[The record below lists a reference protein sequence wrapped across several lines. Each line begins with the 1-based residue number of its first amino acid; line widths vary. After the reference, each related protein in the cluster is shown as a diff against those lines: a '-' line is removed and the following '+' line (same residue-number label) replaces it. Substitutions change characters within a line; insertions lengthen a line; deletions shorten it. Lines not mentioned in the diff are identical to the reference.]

1 MFDFDFNTASVITQE
16 PMRPPLPAYDA
27 VERFRQAMFD
37 AGLRPDEIADT
48 SGLAMPERCPV
59 ADDRPGKKSG
69 WYVFYGDGVSAGAF
83 GNWKTGEEWKWSGKS
98 QFTMTS
104 AEREQFAQKM
114 ARAKRVREAQKAEN
128 AARAR
133 ERAERDWER
142 AAEAV
147 THPYLVRKKVPS
159 FGLKILAGKLLV
171 PMRDAQGTLSSLQE
185 IYADGE
191 KSFLFGGAKQGR
203 FFTIPGTGKVAVC
216 EGYATAASIHMA
228 TGWTTVVA
236 FDAGNLLPAAQA
248 WREAHPGDALV
259 ICGDDD
265 RWKDKNAGRE
275 AAEECARAM
284 NTVALFPAFANP
296 AGKPTDWNDLCCA
309 DGVEEA
315 RRQLLS
321 GERDTRHFLFRL
333 DTEGP
338 YPTARYTRQTP
349 PELKWAFRDM
359 VLMGSPFVLCGA
371 GGTGKTSMSL
381 QLAASL
387 ATGRALLGPAF
398 TPGVRGRTLVLLC
411 EDPEEPIWQ
420 RTHRVGQELSAEELD
435 AFDRMV
441 NIQICLGEDMRLV
454 RDDPARGLTTT
465 EAFDA
470 LLDAARRMPDL
481 AAVILDPLNL
491 LHGADVE
498 RNEEAAQFFCSK
510 LAQLG
515 RESGAAI
522 IVVHHSV
529 KNGTGRGD
537 KFNLEEALHVDT
549 VRGSGAIVAGMRGA
563 CNLVVLPPG
572 VAKKRLN
579 LPAMPRPGEYLAGK
593 ASKLNYAAQG
603 DMFFLRRG
611 ENGVLYPVAPARKE
625 GIAPPADIM
634 PRVCAKVA
642 DLAKE
647 SRHITRR
654 SFIRVYDSEWGVSRR
669 LLDDAIERALFEGW
683 LELWETA
690 NESGRKTVYLVPGE
704 NYDPPEERPFDF
716 NPTGA

>member
-1 MFDFDFNTASVITQE
+1 MPDFDFNMAFVLTAE
-16 PMRPPLPAYDA
+16 PRPVLPPPYDA
-27 VERFRQAMFD
+27 EERFRQAMFD
-37 AGLRPDEIADT
+37 AGLRPDVIVDT
-48 SGLAMPERCPV
+48 SGRPMPERCPV
-59 ADDRPGKKSG
+59 ADDKPGKKSG
-69 WYVFYGDGVSAGAF
+69 WYVFYGDGVPAGSF
-83 GNWKTGEEWKWSGKS
+83 GNWKTDEEWTWSSKS
-98 QFTMTS
+98 RSAMTPV
-104 AEREQFAQKM
+104 ERERFAEKL
-114 ARAKRVREAQKAEN
+114 ARTKRAKEAQRTEN

-133 ERAERDWER
+133 ERAERDWGR
-142 AAEAV
+142 AVEAV
-147 THPYLVRKKVPS
+147 NHPYLAKKNVPS

-185 IYADGE
+185 IYADGR
-191 KSFLFGGAKQGR
+191 KRFLFGGAKQGR

-216 EGYATAASIHMA
+216 EGYATAASVHMA
-228 TGWTTVVA
+228 TGWTAVVA
-236 FDAGNLLPAAQA
+236 FDAGNLLPVARA
-248 WREAHPGDALV
+248 WREANPGDHLV
-259 ICGDDD
+259 VCGDDD

-275 AAEECARAM
+275 AAEACARQM
-284 NTVALFPAFANP
+284 NTAALFPAFANP
-296 AGKPTDWNDLCCA
+296 ADKPTDWNDLCCTE
-309 DGVEEA
+309 GMEEA

-333 DTEGP
+333 NVEGP
-338 YPTARYTRQTP
+338 YPTARYTRRTP

-359 VLMGSPFVLCGA
+359 ALMGSPFVLCGA

-398 TPGVRGRTLVLLC
+398 TPGVCGRTLVLLC

-420 RTHRVGQELSAEELD
+420 RTYRVGQELDAEELD
-435 AFDRMV
+435 AFDSMV

-454 RDDPARGLTTT
+454 RDDPARGLVTT
-465 EAFDA
+465 EAFEA
-470 LLDAARRMPDL
+470 LLDAARRTPDL

-515 RESGAAI
+515 KESGAAV

-537 KFNLEEALHVDT
+537 KFNMEEALHVDT

-563 CNLVVLPPG
+563 CNLVVLPPA

-579 LPAMPRPGEYLAGK
+579 LPQTPRPGEYLAGK

-603 DMFFLRRG
+603 DVFFLRRG
-611 ENGVLYPVAPARKE
+611 ENGVLYPVEPARKE
-625 GIAPPADIM
+625 GNAPPADIM
-634 PRVCAKVA
+634 PRICAKVA
-642 DLAKE
+642 DLVKE
-647 SRHITRR
+647 NRHITRR
-654 SFIRVYDSEWGVSRR
+654 SFIRVYDSEWGVPRR

-683 LELWETA
+683 LEVREMP

-704 NYDPPEERPFDF
+704 NYAPLEDRSFDF
-716 NPTGA
+716 NPSEA